1 MRQFGFL
8 LMFGILF
15 GCIAVAQST
24 SDPRVKQ
31 AQQLEADKNFKQA
44 FKLYEKIHKDAPQN
58 NAITFKLGS
67 MAQTAKNYKKAVKY
81 YEKLAPNGNPTV
93 LYNLACS
100 YAMHGKEKQAL
111 KALASAVDRGFTQ
124 LALMKTD
131 PDLAIIRDTHE
142 FKAIAG
148 SVKSIEN
155 EPEAQKFDF
164 WVGEW
169 NVFGQNDA
177 QVGESSI
184 QKILKS
190 NVILENWTGAGGTNG
205 KSFNHYHMDSG
216 RWIQY
221 WVDQSSG
228 RLYFEGNFDPDQ
240 NAIVYY
246 EQVDKESEK
255 PLRRLTFFNISP
267 DSVRQ
272 FSQLSSDY
280 GKNWSVDY
288 DFMYVRKP

>member
-1 MRQFGFL
+1 MKNSIIIL
-8 LMFGILF
+8 LIGVLF
-15 GCIAVAQST
+15 SGLAMGQET
-24 SDPRVKQ
+24 PDPRIEQ
-31 AQQLEADKNFKQA
+31 AQQLEVEKKFKEA
-44 FKLYEKIHKDAPQN
+44 FKLYEKIHKTAPED
-58 NAITFKLGS
+58 NALTFKLAG
-67 MAQTAKNYKKAVKY
+67 MAHTSKNYKKAIKY

-100 YAMHGKEKQAL
+100 YAMRGKEK
-111 KALASAVDRGFTQ
+111 KALEALESAVDKGFIQ
-124 LALMKTD
+124 LGLMKTD
-131 PDLAIIRDTHE
+131 PDLSSIRDSE
-142 FKAIAG
+142 KFEMIAS

-169 NVFGQNDA
+169 NVYGLNDA
-177 QVGESSI
+177 KVGESTI
-184 QKILKS
+184 QKILNG
-190 NVILENWTGAGGTNG
+190 NVILENWNGAGGFTG

-228 RLYFEGNFDPDQ
+228 RIYFEGNFDPEQ
-240 NAIVYY
+240 NAMVYY
-246 EQVDKESEK
+246 EQVDKDSEK
-255 PLRRLTFFNISP
+255 PLRRLTFFDISP

-272 FSQLSSDY
+272 YSQLSSDY
-280 GKNWSVDY
+280 GKNWNVEY

>member
-1 MRQFGFL
+1 MRHISVWL
-8 LMFGILF
+8 IVGILF
-15 GCIAVAQST
+15 GSVISAQST
-24 SDPRVKQ
+24 PDSRIEQ
-31 AQQLEADKNFKQA
+31 AQQLEAEKRFKQA

-58 NAITFKLGS
+58 NGITYKLGA
-67 MAQTAKNYKKAVKY
+67 MAHTAKNYKKAIKY
-81 YEKLAPNGNPTV
+81 YEKLAPNSNPTV

-100 YAMHGKEKQAL
+100 YAMYGKEGQAL
-111 KALASAVDRGFTQ
+111 EALEAAVEKGFQQ
-124 LALMKTD
+124 LVLMKTD
-131 PDLAIIRDTHE
+131 PDLASIRDSE
-142 FKAIAG
+142 AFMAIA
-148 SVKSIEN
+148 SLVKAVEN
-155 EPEAQKFDF
+155 YPEAQKFDF

-169 NVFGQNDA
+169 IVYGQNNA

-184 QKILKS
+184 QKILNG
-190 NVILENWTGAGGTNG
+190 NVILENWSGVGGFTG
-205 KSFNHYHMDSG
+205 KSFNHYHIESG

-228 RLYFEGNFDPDQ
+228 RIYFEGNFDPEQ
-240 NAIVYY
+240 NAIVYH
-246 EQVDKESEK
+246 EQVDKDSEK

-280 GKNWSVDY
+280 GKSWNVEY